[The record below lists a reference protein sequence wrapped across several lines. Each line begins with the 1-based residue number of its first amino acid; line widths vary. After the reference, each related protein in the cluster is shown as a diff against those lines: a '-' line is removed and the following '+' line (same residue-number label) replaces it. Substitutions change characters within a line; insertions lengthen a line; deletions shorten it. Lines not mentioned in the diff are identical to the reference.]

1 MPKEK
6 KKDLRSR
13 TWALV
18 VYPDSAPEKWRDI
31 LDSTHIAW
39 VESPLHDKD
48 INPDETPKKAHWHI
62 ILMFGTMKSYSQVK
76 EVADLLHAPIPQ
88 KVQSIKGAV
97 RYLVHTDNPEKYQYK
112 REDIKCHGGA
122 TVDQYFKLSMQ
133 SREAVL
139 WDIMEFIRDEE
150 LESYSAFIGY
160 CQATDNREWFSIA
173 TNYNTLAI
181 KTLLDSIYQD
191 HHPQSA
197 PRDYKAEKIA
207 KVKEM
212 AEQGVSQRVIADTLG
227 ISPATVN
234 RYLKK

>member
-13 TWALV
+13 TWTLV
-18 VYPDSAPEKWRDI
+18 VYPDSAPENWRDI

-76 EVADLLHAPIPQ
+76 EVADSLHAPIPQ

-97 RYLVHTDNPEKYQYK
+97 RYLVHTDNPEKHQYS
-112 REDIKCHGGA
+112 REDIKCHCGA
-122 TVDQYFKLSMQ
+122 TVDQYFQLSSS
-133 SREAVL
+133 SRLQILKEM
-139 WDIMEFIRDEE
+139 ITFIKDSQLENLMDFLSYCIEEDE
-150 LESYSAFIGY
+150 
-160 CQATDNREWFSIA
+160 DEWFDIA
-173 TNYNTLAI
+173 SNHNTLIISRAI
-181 KTLLDSIYQD
+181 DAVYQKNHPKT
-191 HHPQSA
+191 A
-197 PRDYKAEKIA
+197 RTDYKADKVA
-207 KVKEM
+207 KAKEM
-212 AEQGVSQRVIADTLG
+212 AEKGVSQRIIADTLG